1 MTDLQFY
8 KELLEAKM
16 KEFVDIPIQ
25 DFDDVMSEAIRL
37 QKIIDELEVKTS

>member
-25 DFDDVMSEAIRL
+25 YFDDVMSEAIRL